1 MTRAPWPRAG
11 GIVRH
16 VAFDDLDL
24 RTGTTVRH
32 HLVLTDTPVSCEGS
46 PVGSDVLRVG
56 VEDTAPPASLSPP
69 LLRVLAILRARRRRQ
84 RAADAAAGR
93 EPRAG
98 RRIMSRARRATPRG
112 PMTSIEVVPV
122 TVVGPALVE
131 AVRRLLPQLSA
142 SAAAPDL
149 DDLQAIV
156 ATPGTTMLLA
166 REAAGTHAIVGML
179 TLVTFRIAS
188 GLRAWI
194 EERGERQ
201 RARARGGRGQPAAI
215 ERARDQG
222 ARTVELTSRPQRTA
236 ANALYQKLG
245 FIRRDTTVY
254 RLAL

>member
-1 MTRAPWPRAG
+1 
-11 GIVRH
+11 
-16 VAFDDLDL
+16 
-24 RTGTTVRH
+24 
-32 HLVLTDTPVSCEGS
+32 
-46 PVGSDVLRVG
+46 
-56 VEDTAPPASLSPP
+56 
-69 LLRVLAILRARRRRQ
+69 
-84 RAADAAAGR
+84 
-93 EPRAG
+93 
-98 RRIMSRARRATPRG
+98 
-112 PMTSIEVVPV
+112 MTSIEIVPV
-122 TVVGPALVE
+122 TVVDPALVE

-149 DDLQAIV
+149 DDVQAIV

-166 REAAGTHAIVGML
+166 RETAGTHAIVGML

-194 EERGERQ
+194 EDVVVSDS
-201 RARARGGRGQPAAI
+201 ARGRGVGEALSRAAI